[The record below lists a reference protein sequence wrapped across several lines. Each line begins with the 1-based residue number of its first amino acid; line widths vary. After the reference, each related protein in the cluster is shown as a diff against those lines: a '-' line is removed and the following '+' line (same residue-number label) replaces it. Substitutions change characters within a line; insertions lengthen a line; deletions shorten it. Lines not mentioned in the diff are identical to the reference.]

1 MPRTLSAQGSS
12 TAPPQEST
20 TTVLGF
26 AAATASMSRS
36 WPSGR
41 DMSTRSKPSDSHW
54 GGSPAKTTA
63 VPARRA
69 AATASSMSVP
79 GALPSPRQPCTQRT
93 SGQAPAALVS
103 FRAFM
108 WLLPEP

>member
-1 MPRTLSAQGSS
+1 MF
-12 TAPPQEST
+12 
-20 TTVLGF
+20 GF
-26 AAATASMSRS
+26 AAATASMSLL

-41 DMSTRSKPSDSHW
+41 DMSERSKPSDSHW

-63 VPARRA
+63 VCACLA

-93 SGQAPAALVS
+93 SGQTPAALLS
-103 FRAFM
+103 LRAFM